1 MTSIATVISQILGTH
16 RARATSYIGTSVGT
30 LLLGVLH
37 SLPAAA
43 ADPACLLIVVN
54 ACVANSLGSTGTPA
68 PAAGFDGPG
77 HAGGNGGPAADLSA
91 TFTEQTVYQGFA
103 GTSPLNV
110 ESRGGAGAQGSD
122 AYQGSSDNG
131 GGAGGYGGAAGNVS
145 VTTVGS
151 QIGGH
156 SSDYA
161 PSLLVYSLGGAGGAA
176 AAGSTGGDA
185 GLNTGVGGN
194 AGTVTAT
201 LDGSWSAGGSLAL
214 YAVSQGG
221 AGGRGR
227 DSSAAGLAVTSPY
240 GAQGGDGNTVNVTI
254 LGQFQGDGGQIDPV
268 TNARQPGGTFVGSVG
283 GAGGNG
289 GPNGVLD
296 GDQGGDGG
304 AGGAG
309 GNVTVTLAKGASVLN
324 LAQSSAALWVQS
336 SGGEGGVGG
345 LASVAGKGGTGGAAG
360 NVNVTLN
367 GQATSTGYMAPAVL
381 VQSLGG
387 AGNNGGNGG
396 GWFNPNAGEAA
407 MGGAA
412 GTVTITGSGASITAG
427 LNQGND
433 DISPGILAQ
442 SIGGGGGTGGHSDG
456 WFAVGGSGG
465 NAVNGAAVEV
475 SLTSST
481 VTTTGLQ
488 SDGIAAQSIGGGGG
502 KGGDAQ
508 GHGAGINMTIG
519 GTGGDGGDGGTVTL
533 SSGVGDIVTTQ
544 GQHSVGLMLQS
555 IGGGGG
561 DGGAAYGEVTSSI
574 FALQVSVGGSGGDG
588 GDGGDVIRV
597 DQNGTKLATNAG
609 QILTSGSDSFGILG
623 QSIGGGGGRGGASS
637 AQATAYG
644 AEDYPNLSVAVAIGG
659 SGGNGGDGGAVTL
672 ANSGL
677 IATSGQGAIGML
689 EQSIGGGGGSGGDAS
704 ATSQATGGEYNLSAS
719 VSIAGSGGSGG
730 NGGLVQLGNSGLIIT
745 TGESADGMLAQSIG
759 GGGGTGGTG
768 DAKASGGGDGTN
780 ISLSVALGG
789 QGGAGGTGGEVSV
802 SNNGSIITLGDG
814 AIGFGAQSIGGGGG
828 RAGGAGASTSGSYS
842 AQVAVGGNGGTGGT
856 AGPVY
861 LNNFSTIV
869 TFGADATGI
878 FAQSIGGSGG
888 IAGKAASSLS
898 SAKSTGDGGNGSQT
912 SVSNAISAISQ
923 NFNTNGNSAVNDYL
937 GFNNAVIAINSLLGN
952 STTAT
957 PSTSGRAAAA
967 LDDDPADELDNVASS
982 GGDTDDDNQSQSIK
996 LAVAVGGTG
1005 GSGGNGGLVT
1015 LNNYSDVGTTGKMSD
1030 GIIAQSIGGGGG
1042 KGGAATTASTNN
1054 NSGSSI
1060 GVGGN
1065 GGVAGDGGVVSVTN
1079 TGSVITIGPLA
1090 SGILAQS
1097 IGGGG
1102 GIGGIS
1108 GSSKNSSGAANS
1120 GQFANLPINVGGSNG
1135 ASGDG
1140 GQAAVTSSGAIVT
1153 ESHDSIGIVAQ
1164 SIGGGGGVVKTLA
1177 TDLDNNSGSSNTQSA
1192 TNYLIEAVFGGTDKK
1207 GSSGA
1212 SGQVDVTTQA
1222 GGTISTSGDNA
1233 YGILAQ
1239 SIAGGGGLVLGGNPN
1254 GTSGSD
1260 FFGSAPSNGN
1270 VTNGTGSN
1278 SSVVVNVGA
1287 DILTSGQGAI
1297 GILAQSIG
1305 GGGGLAGNTG
1315 LAQSTG
1321 QSFFGIGGRSKR
1333 DGSGGNVAIDIAPD
1347 LIVDTQG
1354 DYAPAVFVQ
1363 SIGGGGGRV
1372 TNGTGVFAGTAGGTG
1387 TGGSI
1392 NVNVDGIVR
1401 TSGVGSA
1408 GIFAQSVGD
1417 SSSNSPISVTVGATG
1432 TIDVGKSGVA
1442 PAANG
1447 LSAAIYLDHGG
1458 QAANLE
1464 NLVINNGVVWATG
1477 AGTNPVAVYS
1487 TGGYTAVINNGWMGG
1502 DVLLTNNGGTGCFTN
1517 NKPGQFT
1524 SGDTVT
1530 VGPCGFTNAGTVNVG
1545 GAGVIGKTTIN
1556 GNYVQMAG
1564 GTLNIDADFSSG
1576 KSDTLAIN
1584 GAATIAGVVDIVPS
1598 TLRKTTLTVLT
1609 STGPLSYQPG
1619 LQTSTGMLFDY
1630 NVTTVG
1636 NSLQVTPEAHFVQ
1649 QAASAGHVEQAV
1661 AANLQSVFDSG
1672 TAMDTGFKALSTVQG
1687 NANYASSLHAMSG
1700 EGLGAFGAFRVSSSR
1715 NFVQNLYGG
1724 CTELNSES
1732 DAKDSCTWTRAYGN
1746 SASQDA
1752 GSDTVGYH
1760 ADAYT
1765 VEIGGQVGLTDQL
1778 ALVAALGSEHSNFTG
1793 DDNTAS
1799 ITGGAAVGGVGLN
1812 YVTGPWR
1819 LSGAVDGAY
1828 GWYNSTRTVAVG
1840 KQVGVADANPQQ
1852 WQIGIHGTVGYEFD
1866 LARGL
1871 YLKPFVGAQGIRV
1884 TNESFTE
1891 QGTSPFLLS
1900 VDGRSQ
1906 TTWLAD
1912 AGLELGAHLRISS
1925 TADLHPYIRA
1935 GVESDQN
1942 SQWTTA
1948 ARFADASGAPSFD
1961 VRTGGPGTLGRF
1973 AVGADVT
1980 HGEHLSFSLLYNQE
1994 VGDGYTYEGGMARVS
2009 YRF

>member
-1 MTSIATVISQILGTH
+1 MNRIATVVSQILGTQ
-16 RARATSYIGTSVGT
+16 RARAASFFGTSVGT
-30 LLLGVLH
+30 LLLGAIH
-37 SLPAAA
+37 SLPAVA
-43 ADPACLLIVVN
+43 ADPACLQIQGD
-54 ACVANSLGSTGTPA
+54 ACVVTSTGATGDSA
-68 PAAGFDGPG
+68 SGAGQ
-77 HAGGNGGPAADLSA
+77 AGGNGGPAVNLGASL
-91 TFTEQTVYQGFA
+91 TEQTVYQNNVA
-103 GTSPLNV
+103 VSPLNV
-110 ESRGGAGAQGSD
+110 QSLGGAGAPGAAATQGGVD
-122 AYQGSSDNG
+122 KG
-131 GGAGGYGGAAGNVS
+131 GGGGGIGGSAGNLS
-145 VTTVGS
+145 VTTTGS
-151 QIGGH
+151 QIGGN
-156 SSDYA
+156 SSNYA
-161 PSLLVYSLGGAGGAA
+161 TALFINSLAGAGGEAA
-176 AAGSTGGDA
+176 PGSFQGDP

-201 LDGSWSAGGSLAL
+201 LDGGWSSDGGLAL

-221 AGGRGR
+221 AGGSGQ
-227 DSSAAGLAVTSPY
+227 DSSGIGY
-240 GAQGGDGNTVNVTI
+240 GSIAPNGAKGGDSNTVNVTI
-254 LGQFQGDGGQIDPV
+254 LGQFFGEGGQFNPAIGQ
-268 TNARQPGGTFVGSVG
+268 RQLGGTFVGSIG
-283 GAGGNG
+283 GAGGSG
-289 GPNGVLD
+289 GPNA
-296 GDQGGDGG
+296 GDSGDEGGDGG
-304 AGGAG
+304 GGGAG
-309 GNVTVTLAKGASVLN
+309 GNVTVTLAKGASVDN
-324 LAQSSAALWVQS
+324 QSQSSAALWVQS
-336 SGGEGGVGG
+336 SGGQGGDGG
-345 LASVAGKGGTGGAAG
+345 LAKAGGSGGTGGAAG

-367 GQATSTGYMAPAVL
+367 GQATSIGYMAPAVL

-387 AGNNGGNGG
+387 AGNNGGNGA
-396 GWFNPNAGEAA
+396 GWFGPSGGTASK
-407 MGGAA
+407 GGAA
-412 GTVTITGSGASITAG
+412 GTVTVTGSGASITAG
-427 LNQGND
+427 KNQGND

-456 WFAVGGSGG
+456 WFAVGGNGG

-475 SLTSST
+475 DLTSST

-508 GHGAGINMTIG
+508 GQGAGINMTIG
-519 GTGGDGGDGGTVTL
+519 GTGGGGGAGGTVTL

-561 DGGAAYGEVTSSI
+561 DGGAAYGQVTSSI
-574 FALQVSVGGSGGDG
+574 FALQVSVGGSGGNG

-597 DQNGTKLATNAG
+597 DQAGTKLATNAG

-704 ATSQATGGEYNLSAS
+704 ATSQASGGAYNLSAS

-759 GGGGTGGTG
+759 GGGGSGGTG
-768 DAKASGGGDGTN
+768 DAKASGSGDGTN

-789 QGGAGGTGGEVSV
+789 KGGAGGTGGTVSV

-814 AIGFGAQSIGGGGG
+814 AIGSGAQSIGGGGG

-842 AQVAVGGNGGTGGT
+842 AQVSVGGNGGTGGT
-856 AGPVY
+856 SGPVY
-861 LNNFSTIV
+861 LNNFGTIV

-888 IAGKAASSLS
+888 VAGKAASSLS

-912 SVSNAISAISQ
+912 SVSNTISAISQ
-923 NFNTNGNSAVNDYL
+923 NYSTNGSAAINDYL
-937 GFNNAVIAINSLLGN
+937 GFNNAVSAINSLLGN

-957 PSTSGRAAAA
+957 PSATGRAAVA
-967 LDDDPADELDNVASS
+967 LDDDPAADALDNVAGS
-982 GGDTDDDNQSQSIK
+982 GGETDDDNQSQSIK

-1005 GSGGNGGLVT
+1005 GNGGNGGLVT

-1065 GGVAGDGGVVSVTN
+1065 GGLAGDGGVVSVTN
-1079 TGSVITIGPLA
+1079 SGSVVTIGPLA
-1090 SGILAQS
+1090 TGILAQS

-1102 GIGGIS
+1102 GIGGVS
-1108 GSSKNSSGAANS
+1108 GSSKNSNGAADS
-1120 GQFANLPINVGGSNG
+1120 GQFANLPMNVGGSNG

-1140 GQAAVTSSGAIVT
+1140 GQATVTSTGAIVT
-1153 ESHDSIGIVAQ
+1153 QSHDSIGIVAQ

-1177 TDLDNNSGSSNTQSA
+1177 TDLDKNSGSSNTQSA

-1222 GGTISTSGDNA
+1222 GGTIATSGDNA

-1254 GTSGSD
+1254 GSSGSD

-1321 QSFFGIGGRSKR
+1321 QSFFGIGGKSKH

-1432 TIDVGKSGVA
+1432 AIDVGGSGVA

-1464 NLVINNGVVWATG
+1464 NLVINNGIVWATG
-1477 AGTNPVAVYS
+1477 TTGTSPVAVYS
-1487 TGGYTAVINNGWMGG
+1487 TGGYTAVINNGWMNG

-1545 GAGVIGKTTIN
+1545 GSGLIAKTTIS
-1556 GNYVQMAG
+1556 GDYVQQASG
-1564 GTLNIDADFSSG
+1564 KLVIDADFSSG
-1576 KSDTLAIN
+1576 KSDTLTIN

-1598 TLRKTTLTVLT
+1598 TLRKTTLTVLS
-1609 STGPLSYQPG
+1609 STGPLTYQPG
-1619 LQTSTGMLFDY
+1619 LQSSTGMLFDY

-1649 QAASAGHVEQAV
+1649 QAASIGHLEQAV

-1672 TAMDTGFKALSTVQG
+1672 AAMDSGFKALSTVQG
-1687 NANYASSLHAMSG
+1687 NANYAPSLRAMSG
-1700 EGLGAFGAFRVSSSR
+1700 EGLGAFGAFRISSSR

-1724 CTELNSES
+1724 CTEMTSES
-1732 DAKDSCTWTRAYGN
+1732 DAKDSCTWVRAYGN
-1746 SASQDA
+1746 SAHQDPS
-1752 GSDTVGYH
+1752 SDTVGYR

-1765 VEIGGQVGLTDQL
+1765 VEIGGQVGLTDHL

-1793 DDNTAS
+1793 DDNTTS
-1799 ITGGAAVGGVGLN
+1799 ITGSAAVGGVGLN
-1812 YVTGPWR
+1812 YVSGPWQ
-1819 LSGAVDGAY
+1819 LSTTVDGAY
-1828 GWYNSTRTVAVG
+1828 GWYSSTRTVAVG
-1840 KQVGVADANPQQ
+1840 DETGTANAKPQQ
-1852 WQIGIHGTVGYEFD
+1852 WQIGIHGGAAYEVD

-1871 YLKPFVGAQGIRV
+1871 YLKPFVGAHGILV
-1884 TNESFTE
+1884 SNESFTE
-1891 QGTSPFLLS
+1891 QGNSSFLLS
-1900 VDGRSQ
+1900 VDGRTQ
-1906 TTWLAD
+1906 TTWLAS
-1912 AGLELGAHLRISS
+1912 AGLELGAHLKISS
-1925 TADLHPYIRA
+1925 TSDLHPFISA
-1935 GVESDQN
+1935 AVESDRS
-1942 SQWTTA
+1942 SQWTTT
-1948 ARFADASGAPSFD
+1948 ARFADAAGAAGFN
-1961 VRTGGPGTLGRF
+1961 VHTAGPGTLGRF
-1973 AVGADVT
+1973 AIGADFSSS
-1980 HGEHLSFSLLYNQE
+1980 EHLSFSLLYSPE
-1994 VGDGYTYEGGMARVS
+1994 VGDGYTSEGGMARVS